1 MNLTL
6 LYFGRPKERLGVSK
20 ESVDAPEAASTLSSL
35 LTWLALRGTDW
46 AHELTEQPV
55 RCAVNQTFAEGATEL
70 KSGDEVAIFSP
81 ISGG

>member
-20 ESVDAPEAASTLSSL
+20 EIVNVPEAASTLDCL
-35 LTWLALRGTDW
+35 LEWLALRGADW
-46 AHELTEQPV
+46 AHELTDQPV
-55 RCAVNQTFAEGATEL
+55 RCAVNQEFADGDVEL
-70 KSGDEVAIFSP
+70 KSGDEIAIFSP